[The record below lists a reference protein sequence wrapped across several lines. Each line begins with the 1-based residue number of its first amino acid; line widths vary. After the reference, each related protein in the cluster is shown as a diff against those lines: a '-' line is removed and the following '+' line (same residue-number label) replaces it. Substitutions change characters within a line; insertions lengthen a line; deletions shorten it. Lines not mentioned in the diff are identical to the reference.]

1 MVGWTRTVA
10 PGRWQGHAPTSCPS
24 GLPLDLQNKGSPMP
38 SRDCATHVS
47 QCSVFATA
55 LPRAVAN
62 HIPKEEEFRGP
73 QVPGDSPVTYIACM
87 LVYAY
92 HAAWGMKARRTS
104 QRPTPAQLPPSA
116 ELLSPP
122 GWKREGASE
131 IWESIPARYRGLRQ
145 KEIGLEKSFLPIT
158 TEVACI
164 GENVRF
170 THRMAPEPRDCSA
183 GASARLDV
191 IGLVNVHIGKCGE
204 CYGHGSSVGGDLT
217 VRAGRSPTPRP
228 LPHPDLPL

>member
-1 MVGWTRTVA
+1 MAQHDLVAGSARRSPSRSAWLVSMGTSSIPAWEARGLGGKGGSGQRLPFATPMSPEGPGRFGGMDRTVA

-73 QVPGDSPVTYIACM
+73 QVAGDSPVTYIVCM

-92 HAAWGMKARRTS
+92 PAAWGMKARRTS

-145 KEIGLEKSFLPIT
+145 KEIGLEKSF
-158 TEVACI
+158 
-164 GENVRF
+164 
-170 THRMAPEPRDCSA
+170 SA
-183 GASARLDV
+183 H
-191 IGLVNVHIGKCGE
+191 NN
-204 CYGHGSSVGGDLT
+204 
-217 VRAGRSPTPRP
+217 
-228 LPHPDLPL
+228 